1 MQGSQHKKAT
11 SYGLY
16 EPLRIVVVYLQKRGF
31 EKNAIEILACLQ
43 LIASFQQIATQKR
56 RIPIVCN
63 HA

>member
-1 MQGSQHKKAT
+1 MDRVNDDNMMIWAA
-11 SYGLY
+11 
-16 EPLRIVVVYLQKRGF
+16 EIIVVVHLQKRGF

-56 RIPIVCN
+56 RIPIVSN

>member
-1 MQGSQHKKAT
+1 VFWQVT
-11 SYGLY
+11 I

-43 LIASFQQIATQKR
+43 LIASVQQIAAQER
-56 RIPIVCN
+56 CIPIVSN